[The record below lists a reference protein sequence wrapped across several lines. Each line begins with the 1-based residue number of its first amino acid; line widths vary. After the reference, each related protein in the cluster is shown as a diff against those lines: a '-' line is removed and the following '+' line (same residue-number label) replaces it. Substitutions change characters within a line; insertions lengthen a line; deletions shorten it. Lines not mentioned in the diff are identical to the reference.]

1 MSCDWHLSSL
11 FHLISPLCFSG
22 NKKRKKKSRHKST
35 SDTEEAEK
43 GPAAAVEST
52 TTTNGESVNT
62 VIDEP
67 DPDIYPVQ
75 PVHDDYIPI
84 KKLKPKYVAIL
95 QKVQDRISNP
105 QKGDRINECVSI
117 IQKTGCFSIVNGSF
131 TFDLCLLDKLVVK
144 QIVEILDID
153 YE

>member
-1 MSCDWHLSSL
+1 MHD
-11 FHLISPLCFSG
+11 CFIHFFITSIFQSVSG
-22 NKKRKKKSRHKST
+22 NKKRKKKRHKST

-43 GPAAAVEST
+43 GPAAVES

-75 PVHDDYIPI
+75 PDHDDYIPI

-117 IQKTGCFSIVNGSF
+117 IQKTGCFSIVDGSF

-144 QIVEILDID
+144 QIVEILQID

>member
-1 MSCDWHLSSL
+1 MH
-11 FHLISPLCFSG
+11 HCFIHFFITSIFQSVSG
-22 NKKRKKKSRHKST
+22 NKKRKKKRHKST

-43 GPAAAVEST
+43 GPVES
-52 TTTNGESVNT
+52 TTNGESVNT

-75 PVHDDYIPI
+75 PEHDDYIPI